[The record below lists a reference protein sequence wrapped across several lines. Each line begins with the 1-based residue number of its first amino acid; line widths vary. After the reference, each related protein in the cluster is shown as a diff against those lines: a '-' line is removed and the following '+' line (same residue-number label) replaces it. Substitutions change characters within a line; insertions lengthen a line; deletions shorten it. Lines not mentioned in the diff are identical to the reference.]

1 MDVGTDPGAGGGGLG
16 ARVRGVGATALAIL
30 KTRLELL
37 ATEVE
42 EEKLRLGSLL
52 AYAAAA
58 AFFLG
63 FGAVFL
69 ALFITVLLWDSQR
82 LLALGIF
89 TAVFLAVG
97 AIATLAVVRLARR
110 GSRLFS
116 SSIAELS
123 EDYDALRND

>member
-1 MDVGTDPGAGGGGLG
+1 MDVGADPGAGGGGFG

-30 KTRLELL
+30 KIRLELL

-42 EEKLRLGSLL
+42 EEKLRLASLL

-58 AFFLG
+58 AFFVG

-89 TAVFLAVG
+89 TAVFLTAG
-97 AIATLAVVRLARR
+97 AIAAFTVIRLARR
-110 GSRLFS
+110 GSRLFA
-116 SSIAELS
+116 SSITELS

>member
-1 MDVGTDPGAGGGGLG
+1 MGVSTDPGAGMGGLG
-16 ARVRGVGATALAIL
+16 ARVRGVAGTAFAML

-58 AFFLG
+58 FFFLG

-69 ALFITVLLWDSQR
+69 ALFVTVLLWDSQR

-89 TAVFLAVG
+89 TAVFLTVG
-97 AIATLAVVRLARR
+97 AVAAFAVVRLAQR
-110 GSRLFS
+110 GTRLFAA
-116 SSIAELS
+116 SIAELA
-123 EDYDALRND
+123 EDCEALRND